1 MNGHIGFN
9 EPGVNPN
16 SYCTIVPLDEITKS
30 ISVKYLKSISVKYFG
45 EQLNI
50 KYGVTVGFKHF
61 MESNEVFSNCRFI
74 TESRDCQENCRR
86 IN

>member
-16 SYCTIVPLDEITKS
+16 SYCTIVPLDEIT
-30 ISVKYLKSISVKYFG
+30 KSISVKYFG

-86 IN
+86 INQ